1 MSHMARKAIQ
11 KKAKQEKPVPKLE
24 GKPGEKPRALT
35 TWASSNVTAGSD
47 FVKTIIRTT
56 MYNLLRYP
64 YTLQALYKKL
74 LTTGVSYSFPRYNKA
89 RNLPY
94 LDAGVQE
101 AIYMY
106 PPFALPFERV
116 VPKGGVSIFGH
127 YIPEGTNLRGNF
139 YAVNRHKGTFK
150 KDAEF

>member
-1 MSHMARKAIQ
+1 MQLIIPNLARANDLLLLK
-11 KKAKQEKPVPKLE
+11 
-24 GKPGEKPRALT
+24 RALT

-116 VPKGGVSIFGH
+116 VPKGGVSIFA
-127 YIPEGTNLRGNF
+127 IIFPKAQT
-139 YAVNRHKGTFK
+139 
-150 KDAEF
+150 